1 MKIEWALLSGKMVV
15 VNVSD
20 YLDRATLSVR
30 NDGKLE
36 LGSAVVKLSVP
47 KKVGS
52 VIIVASIGRI
62 GLTQVRYDA
71 VIDAVAR
78 LQAEIDGRPEVQ
90 MRKLSKQRSRLA
102 REVCYILDAQQG
114 ESQAAVESMSRNGF
128 ARRSKR
134 NFGAEADAARNALNA
149 FDLVNPAVLEEI
161 NKSKA
166 DDTAR
171 FLATN

>member
-1 MKIEWALLSGKMVV
+1 MKIEWALLSGKKIV

-30 NDGKLE
+30 NDGKME

-62 GLTQVRYDA
+62 GLTQERYDA

-102 REVCYILDAQQG
+102 GEICYILDAQQG
-114 ESQAAVESMSRNGF
+114 ELRAAVESMSRNGF
-128 ARRSKR
+128 ARSHR